1 MSLESLKRKRS
12 EYRKK
17 LAEEKAKLDEYRKKA
32 EALDDL
38 YKKMKEKKSDMK
50 SLDKDL
56 KSFSDES
63 YPYWQGNVFRNRYEV
78 KVKTDLI
85 DDGYDKMI
93 DIIDANLDEINNERT
108 RYENLVY
115 ESNGIIGRIEESI
128 NSIITRIENWVN

>member
-1 MSLESLKRKRS
+1 MSLESLKRRRS

-50 SLDKDL
+50 GLDKDL